1 MTPEDLRNR
10 TFAEIKDGLSAKRM
24 EVYQALWK
32 HGPCTNRELAE
43 RMGWDLNSV
52 APRVSNLFKDGLAR
66 MTGED
71 QHKRGIYE
79 AIDLDEAERNFAR
92 ARARLLAGAEQ
103 TVFSYAGGSAR

>member
-1 MTPEDLRNR
+1 MTPEQLKNK

-32 HGPCTNRELAE
+32 HGPCTCRELAQM
-43 RMGWDLNSV
+43 MGWDLNSV
-52 APRVSNLFKDGLAR
+52 APRVSNLCRDGFAKLVA
-66 MTGED
+66 EAPN
-71 QHKRGIYE
+71 KRGIYE

-103 TVFSYAGGSAR
+103 TMMSYAIRN